1 MFILFHLI
9 ISICHEYFYSR
20 ILNTLQKQY
29 YLNSQIFKFSLSDQS
44 SRPRRRSGC
53 WCAKNRSD
61 LTEWCRTRCEA
72 MSQHP
77 LITPQF
83 PLLHHSHSHFYTT
96 PTPTSIS
103 HYPKLRVMA
112 VLLTSELFLSDL
124 KPEWSDKSSEKQR
137 HRRIPKRSALLNII
151 NHHMT
156 ITSSLLLHFSI
167 SWSTLC
173 FHHHKKSGDFDL
185 QKNCSYVMARFILRH
200 ITSSQHLLTPFPHNN
215 IPLRSCKCP
224 SVPCFIPTC
233 YDVAWPS
240 LQAACYTMASAWPSL
255 LRFKLPTFFK
265 KRPSIGTVPFSRV
278 LSYYAK
284 VIACMWFNF
293 Y

>member
-83 PLLHHSHSHFYTT
+83 RLLHHSHSHFYTT

-112 VLLTSELFLSDL
+112 VLLTSELFYPILSQ
-124 KPEWSDKSSEKQR
+124 SEAIR
-137 HRRIPKRSALLNII
+137 APRSNAIVGSRKDPHSL
-151 NHHMT
+151 
-156 ITSSLLLHFSI
+156 TSSTTI
-167 SWSTLC
+167 
-173 FHHHKKSGDFDL
+173 
-185 QKNCSYVMARFILRH
+185 
-200 ITSSQHLLTPFPHNN
+200 
-215 IPLRSCKCP
+215 
-224 SVPCFIPTC
+224 
-233 YDVAWPS
+233 
-240 LQAACYTMASAWPSL
+240 WPSL
-255 LRFKLPTFFK
+255 LHHFFILVYHEAHYVSITTRNREISTFK
-265 KRPSIGTVPFSRV
+265 KTA
-278 LSYYAK
+278 LT
-284 VIACMWFNF
+284 
-293 Y
+293 